1 MFSGMLMAAA
11 SATAQTSAS
20 FAAEGS
26 QALAAGNL
34 NAALTSFRRAAKIDP
49 ANPQIQFN
57 LGLTLVRM
65 GKLSQAIAPLKRAA
79 REPSLAAEAHF
90 LLGASYFEVRQYAN
104 AIGELK
110 QLQMPAQPERVL
122 YMLEESNRVLGR
134 AAEAQD
140 AFRKLNRQYPDSA
153 WTHFLLATAYENQ
166 QQWDIAITEYQNA
179 LKADSTI
186 PNANFAI
193 GYIFWRERNFDA
205 AREWLQKEAAHGCHA
220 LANLYL
226 GEIAQ
231 RSQDVPSAE
240 NRYRTALRC
249 DASLADAHSRL
260 GVLLASQKRYQE
272 AIVQLK
278 EAIRLEPANS
288 SSHYHLGSVY
298 RAMGRKAEANAEYAK
313 VRQLQA
319 AADASGSPGSGESRP

>member
-1 MFSGMLMAAA
+1 MLIFAAA
-11 SATAQTSAS
+11 SATAQTSDS
-20 FAAEGS
+20 FANEGS
-26 QALAAGNL
+26 RALAAGNFGV
-34 NAALTSFRRAAKIDP
+34 ALTDFKRAAKIDP
-49 ANPQIQFN
+49 ANLRAQFN

-65 GKLSQAIAPLKRAA
+65 GKPSQAIVPLEHAA
-79 REPSLAAEAHF
+79 RESALAAEAHF
-90 LLGASYFEVRQYAN
+90 LLGAAYFEIRQYAKT
-104 AIGELK
+104 ITELK
-110 QLQMPAQPERVL
+110 QLRAPTHPERVL
-122 YMLEESNRVLGR
+122 YMLEESNRLLGR
-134 AAEAQD
+134 GPEAQD
-140 AFRKLNRQYPDSA
+140 AFRELNRRYPDSA

-166 QQWDIAITEYQNA
+166 QQWDVAITEYQKALNA
-179 LKADSTI
+179 DPAI

-193 GYIFWRERNFDA
+193 GYILWREQNFDA

-231 RSQDVPSAE
+231 RNQNMPSAE
-240 NRYRTALRC
+240 SLYRAALRC
-249 DASLADAHSRL
+249 DALLTDAHSRL
-260 GVLLASQKRYQE
+260 GILLASQKRYGG

-298 RAMGRKAEANAEYAK
+298 RSMGRKAEANAEYAK

-319 AADASGSPGSGESRP
+319 AADSGGSPRPGESRP